1 MLTYTLNIDTGL
13 MLLHSK
19 ANASL
24 KELGVDLA
32 SLQASLEEDT
42 QNNNPT
48 DGILNPTKGF

>member
-1 MLTYTLNIDTGL
+1 

-42 QNNNPT
+42 QNNNNPT
-48 DGILNPTKGF
+48 DGILNPTKEF